1 MIGAKRADEALVEQ
15 MLRVWFRK
23 CGFPRDQREIKVPS
37 LDLGDI
43 RLLQLSGNPLGAT
56 RGRLCSHIQQ
66 SLHGRACDLRPVFLT
81 IARAQCGPGKE
92 LLR

>member
-1 MIGAKRADEALVEQ
+1 MAAAFKTVDADCTAAD
-15 MLRVWFRK
+15 FP
-23 CGFPRDQREIKVPS
+23 GFPRHQCEIKVPA

-43 RLLQLSGNPLGAT
+43 RLLELSGNPLGAV
-56 RGRLCSHIQQ
+56 RGRLCSHIQE